1 MNLKDSTYYQPGSP
15 GAWSGRIDD
24 SNDPGAFRWHQAV
37 VPLDL
42 GLTAPPDL
50 SPGRRGFCILGFL
63 SDAGVE
69 RNFGRPGCA
78 AGPASIRGA
87 LADLPNNFYPAAAI
101 YDGGDILCPDGDLET
116 AQRIL
121 RKAVSRILALGL
133 FPILLGGGH
142 EIALGHYLGLSDFLS
157 GRAPAILNFDA
168 HFDLRPATGA
178 ATSGTMFRQIADTSA
193 KNNRPFSYFCVGIQ
207 KTANTRSLFQT
218 ARELGVGY
226 VLAGEIDQLNFDAVV
241 LRLDEFISRQETI
254 YLTVCADVFSSA
266 FAPGVSAP
274 QPFGIHPEIGL
285 RLIKRTLV
293 SGKVVGFD
301 IAEVSPRFD
310 NDNQTAKLAAVV
322 IYALVN
328 TFLYGPE
335 GDVDPGRI

>member
-1 MNLKDSTYYQPGSP
+1 MNLKDSSYYHSGSP

-24 SNDPGAFRWHQAV
+24 SNDPEAFRWHQAV

-42 GLTAPPDL
+42 GLAAPPSL

-69 RNFGRPGCA
+69 RNLGRLGCA
-78 AGPASIRGA
+78 AGPASIRRA

-116 AQRIL
+116 AQRLL
-121 RKAVSRILALGL
+121 RKAVARILTLGL

-142 EIALGHYLGLSDFLS
+142 EIALGHYLGLSDFLN
-157 GRAPAILNFDA
+157 GPGPAIINFDA

-178 ATSGTMFRQIADTSA
+178 ATSGTMFRQIADISSE
-193 KNNRPFSYFCVGIQ
+193 KNRPFSYCCVGIQ
-207 KTANTRSLFQT
+207 KTANTRNLFQR
-218 ARELGVGY
+218 ARELGVEY
-226 VLAGEIDQLNFDAVV
+226 ILAGEIDKLNFDAVA

-285 RLIKRTLV
+285 RLIKHALA

-322 IYALVN
+322 IYALVSTLLFN
-328 TFLYGPE
+328 PE
-335 GDVDPGRI
+335 GDVGPADL